1 MRRDPI
7 MRGTSQFPSGPMTI
21 DDAIIIMIVPC
32 SLTTEM

>member
-7 MRGTSQFPSGPMTI
+7 MRGTSQFPRGPMTI

-32 SLTTEM
+32 SLTTEI